1 MPDVN
6 NGFQGYLREIP
17 VYTPEDWFW
26 IVGGDES
33 RFYSSA
39 VRGYV
44 DTLPE
49 GRQFTR
55 ILNEAE
61 LWDVLRQA
69 APEGLPTDIAE
80 AVVLNKMQF
89 DFMVEYLGLADG
101 MDAAVAAMPEA
112 TDEDRRTKIAAKV
125 LLRSAQTFH
134 RDHPMVAAL
143 AAALKLSDA
152 QLDAAWLQAAQVTL

>member
-1 MPDVN
+1 MRDMSS
-6 NGFQGYLREIP
+6 F
-17 VYTPEDWFW
+17 YTPEDWFW

-33 RFYSSA
+33 RYYSSA
-39 VRGYV
+39 ARGYV
-44 DTLPE
+44 DALPE

-80 AVVLNKMQF
+80 AIVLDKMQF
-89 DFMVEYLGLADG
+89 DFMVEYLGLAEG
-101 MDAAVAAMPEA
+101 LEAAVATMPED
-112 TDEDRRTKIAAKV
+112 TGEQRRTKIGAKV
-125 LLRSAQTFH
+125 LLRSAQEFH
-134 RDHPMVAAL
+134 RNHPMVAAL

>member
-1 MPDVN
+1 MRDYSMAQV
-6 NGFQGYLREIP
+6 
-17 VYTPEDWFW
+17 VDYTPEDWFW

-39 VRGYV
+39 ARTYV

-80 AVVLNKMQF
+80 AIVLTRMQF
-89 DFMVEYLGLADG
+89 DFMVEYIGLAG
-101 MDAAVAAMPEA
+101 GLDAAVSAMPEA
-112 TDEDRRTKIAAKV
+112 TDEQRRTKIGAKV
-125 LLRSAQTFH
+125 LLRSAQEFH
-134 RDHPMVAAL
+134 RNHPMVAAL

>member
-1 MPDVN
+1 MRDYSMAQSVD
-6 NGFQGYLREIP
+6 
-17 VYTPEDWFW
+17 YTPQDWFW
-26 IVGGDES
+26 VVGNDES
-33 RFYSSA
+33 RVYSSA
-39 VRGYV
+39 ARAYV
-44 DTLPE
+44 DMLPE

-80 AVVLNKMQF
+80 AIVLDKMQF
-89 DFMVEYLGLADG
+89 DFMVEYLGLAEG
-101 MDAAVAAMPEA
+101 LEAAVATMPED
-112 TDEDRRTKIAAKV
+112 TDEQRRTKIGAKV
-125 LLRSAQTFH
+125 LLRSAQEFH
-134 RDHPMVAAL
+134 RNHPMVAAL